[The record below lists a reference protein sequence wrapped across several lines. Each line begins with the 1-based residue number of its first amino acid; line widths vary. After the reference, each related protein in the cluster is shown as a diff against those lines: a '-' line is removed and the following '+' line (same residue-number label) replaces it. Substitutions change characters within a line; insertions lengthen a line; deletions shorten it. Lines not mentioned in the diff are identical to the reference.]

1 MKPQAITSRQIETA
15 ANLLRIGGV
24 VALPTETVYGL
35 AARAD
40 SDAAVA
46 KIFAA
51 KNRPSI
57 NPLICHVSNMEMA
70 SDLVN
75 FDKTALKLADAF
87 WPGALTLVLPKNG
100 ETVANAVS
108 AGLDTLAV
116 RMPAHKG
123 MRAIIEAVGA
133 PLAAPSANRS
143 GRMSPTRASHVE
155 RDMKDAID
163 LIVDGGSTEFGLE
176 STVLSVR
183 DEEVTILR
191 HGAIAREEIEAV
203 LGIAINE
210 ITTAKIPQSP
220 GQLLRHY
227 APKTPLILNS
237 LKGETLLGFGTGG
250 MMDLSPDGNL
260 KEAASNLFS
269 MLEKLDQIGAREIHI
284 APIPNE
290 GVGVAIN
297 DRLTRAA
304 ASVAKS

>member
-15 ANLLRIGGV
+15 ANLLRVGGV

-40 SDAAVA
+40 SVEGVA

-51 KNRPSI
+51 KNRPAI

-70 SDLVN
+70 SNLVN

-100 ETVANAVS
+100 ETVADAVS

-116 RMPAHKG
+116 RMPSHEG

-155 RDMKDAID
+155 RDMKDEID
-163 LIVDGGSTEFGLE
+163 LIIDGGPTEFGLE

-183 DEEVTILR
+183 DGEVTILR
-191 HGAIAREEIEAV
+191 HGAIAREEIEDF
-203 LGIAINE
+203 LGIPINE
-210 ITTAKIPQSP
+210 ITTAKTPQSP

-227 APKTPLILNS
+227 APKTPLVLNS
-237 LKGETLLGFGTGG
+237 LKGEAQLGFGTGG
-250 MMDLSPDGNL
+250 TMDLSPRCDL
-260 KEAASNLFS
+260 KEAASHLFS
-269 MLEKLDQIGAREIHI
+269 MLEELDQLGADEIHI
-284 APIPNE
+284 APIPNY
-290 GVGVAIN
+290 GLGVAIN